1 MIASVRGVVLS
12 AGLDCA
18 VIEVGGVGLRLH
30 VTAGTAAALRPGAE
44 ASLATTLVVRE
55 ESLTLYGFA
64 DEDER
69 AVFNLVQTVSGV
81 GPRLALAMLAIH
93 APDGLRRAIGGGD
106 LAALTMVPGIG
117 KKGAERIVLELR
129 DKIGAPTGAAADG
142 TNGQRRPRV
151 DEATAQVHD
160 ALVGLGWSS
169 RQAEA
174 AVAAVAPGSG
184 SGSDGSPK
192 VDGSDGS
199 PKVDGSDGS
208 DGANG
213 LRGSDVSAL
222 LRAAL
227 RELGR

>member
-1 MIASVRGVVLS
+1 MISSVRGVVLHT
-12 AGLDCA
+12 GLDAA
-18 VIEVGGVGLRLH
+18 VVEVGGVGLLLH
-30 VTAGTAAALRPGAE
+30 VTAGTAATLRVGAV

-69 AVFNLVQTVSGV
+69 TVFNLVQTVSGV

-93 APDGLRRAIGGGD
+93 APDGLRRAISGGD
-106 LAALTMVPGIG
+106 LVALTKVPGIG

-129 DKIGAPTGAAADG
+129 DKIGVVLGTVTSEVRRPAAD
-142 TNGQRRPRV
+142 T
-151 DEATAQVHD
+151 ASAQVQD
-160 ALVGLGWSS
+160 ALVGLGWSA
-169 RQAEA
+169 RQADA
-174 AVAAVAPGSG
+174 AVEAVRKQTGNGTPGLNG
-184 SGSDGSPK
+184 
-192 VDGSDGS
+192 VN
-199 PKVDGSDGS
+199 GS

-213 LRGSDVSAL
+213 ANGSEGANGSDGADVSAL

>member
-12 AGLDCA
+12 TGLDSA

-30 VTAGTAAALRPGAE
+30 TTAGTAASLHPGAE
-44 ASLATTLVVRE
+44 AVLATTLVVRE

-69 AVFNLVQTVSGV
+69 AIFNQVQTVSGV

-93 APDGLRRAIGGGD
+93 APDGLRRAIGAGD
-106 LAALTMVPGIG
+106 LAALTKIPGIG
-117 KKGAERIVLELR
+117 KKGAERIILELR
-129 DKIGAPTGAAADG
+129 DKIGVPSGASPSEA
-142 TNGQRRPRV
+142 RRPAV
-151 DEATAQVHD
+151 DRATDQVHD

-169 RQAEA
+169 RQADDAVEA
-174 AVAAVAPGSG
+174 VRPRAGNGSTGPTGPTGAAGSNG
-184 SGSDGSPK
+184 AAGANG
-192 VDGSDGS
+192 DGSDT
-199 PKVDGSDGS
+199 P
-208 DGANG
+208 
-213 LRGSDVSAL
+213 DVSAL

>member
-12 AGLDCA
+12 AGLDSA
-18 VIEVGGVGLRLH
+18 VIDVGGVGLLLH
-30 VTAGTAAALRPGAE
+30 TTAGTAASLRPGEE
-44 ASLATTLVVRE
+44 AALATTLVVRE

-69 AVFNLVQTVSGV
+69 AIFTLVQTVSGV

-93 APDGLRRAIGGGD
+93 TPDGLRRAIGGGD
-106 LAALTMVPGIG
+106 LAALTKVPGIG

-129 DKIGAPTGAAADG
+129 DTIGAPSGTAPSGTGQPAA
-142 TNGQRRPRV
+142 

-169 RQAEA
+169 RQADDAVEA
-174 AVAAVAPGSG
+174 VSARAGNGSG
-184 SGSDGSPK
+184 VSATSDGSATSN
-192 VDGSDGS
+192 GSAT
-199 PKVDGSDGS
+199 S
-208 DGANG
+208 DGAG
-213 LRGSDVSAL
+213 TSDVSAL